1 MNQSEPRARQRDAR
15 GQPSRRAA
23 QRAREQRRRRFQ
35 WLLIAATV
43 LIVAVVGGLVA
54 SQATSSSSSVPGLT
68 TPQALSPASALLP
81 VGSKAP
87 DFNLATTNGQH
98 YQLSAQQGHVVLLEY
113 FAVWCP
119 VCQAEAPTMAQID
132 QHFQSLG
139 LKSFSILSNPYGR
152 YYESKGDMR
161 PVNSGDVS
169 WFKQTFAVNNPILI
183 DPNFTNVNRAGVSSY
198 PTIYVIDSH
207 GIIRYASSG
216 QVPYSQLASAINAAG
231 LKG

>member
-1 MNQSEPRARQRDAR
+1 V
-15 GQPSRRAA
+15 
-23 QRAREQRRRRFQ
+23 
-35 WLLIAATV
+35 WLLIAATIAIVV
-43 LIVAVVGGLVA
+43 LVGGLVA
-54 SQATSSSSSVPGLT
+54 SQSSSSSSSSPGLT
-68 TPQALSPASALLP
+68 TPQALNPASSLLP

-87 DFNLATTNGQH
+87 NFDLSTTSGQH
-98 YQLSAQQGHVVLLEY
+98 YQLSSQQGHVVLLEY

-132 QHFQSLG
+132 KHFQPLG

-169 WFKQTFAVNNPILI
+169 WFKQTFAVNHPILI
-183 DPNFTNVNRAGVSSY
+183 DPTFANVNHAGVSSY
-198 PTIYVIDSH
+198 PTIYVIDGH

-216 QVPYSQLASAINAAG
+216 EIPYSQLASSINAAG